1 MNSLI
6 KQKTIK
12 KEIVFSGIGLHSGL
26 KSKIKLVP
34 TSTNKGIKFVRK
46 DIKKNNI
53 IPALWSNVVNTKL
66 STTIS
71 NKHGITVSTI
81 EHLMSAIHALE
92 IDNLIIEVSSSE
104 VPILDGSAKT
114 FFEKISNIGVINQN
128 KNKKF
133 IKILKNLKVKNNT
146 STASISPS
154 NNNLDISYKLNYDHP
169 LIKKEV
175 FKINLN
181 SINYKDNICAAR
193 TFGFMNEY
201 EELKKLNLAKGASL
215 NNCIVLNG
223 KKILNKN
230 GLRFNNEFIRHKVL
244 DIIGDLYLS
253 GHSILG
259 KFKGEKSGHEINN
272 KLLKKLFNDK
282 TAYTYVNLSVAEKK
296 DTNIIAIQFPTQ
308 IAS

>member
-1 MNSLI
+1 MDSLI

-12 KEIVFSGIGLHSGL
+12 KEIVFQGIGLHSGL
-26 KSKIKLVP
+26 KSKIKLIP
-34 TSTNKGIKFVRK
+34 ATSNKGIVFIRK
-46 DIKKNNI
+46 DIKENNI
-53 IPALWSNVVNTKL
+53 ISALWSNVISTKL

-71 NKHGITVSTI
+71 NKFGVTVSTI

-104 VPILDGSAKT
+104 VPILDGSAKP
-114 FFEKISNIGVINQN
+114 FFEKISNTGVINQN

-133 IKILKNLKVKNNT
+133 IKILKNLEVKNN
-146 STASISPS
+146 SSKASISPS
-154 NNNLDISYKLNYDHP
+154 NNKLNISYKLNYNHP
-169 LIKKEV
+169 LIKKEQ

-181 SINYKDNICAAR
+181 QISYKNDISSAR
-193 TFGFMNEY
+193 TFGFMDQY
-201 EELKKLNLAKGASL
+201 KKLKKLNLAKGASL
-215 NNCIVLNG
+215 KNCIVLNG
-223 KKILNKN
+223 KKVLNKN
-230 GLRFNNEFIRHKVL
+230 GLRFKNEFIRHKVL

-272 KLLKKLFNDK
+272 KLLKKIFNDK
-282 TAYTYVNLSVAEKK
+282 TAYTYVNLSIAKK
-296 DTNIIAIQFPTQ
+296 KETNIIAIQFPTQ

>member
-12 KEIVFSGIGLHSGL
+12 KEILFQGIGLHSGL
-26 KSKIKLVP
+26 KSKIKLIP
-34 TSTNKGIKFVRK
+34 ASPNKGIIFVRK

-53 IPALWSNVVNTKL
+53 IPALWKNVINTKL
-66 STTIS
+66 STTIA
-71 NKHGITVSTI
+71 NKSGVSVSTI

-104 VPILDGSAKT
+104 IPILDGSAKT

-133 IKILKNLKVKNNT
+133 IKILKKLKIKNNT
-146 STASISPS
+146 SKATISPS
-154 NNNLDISYKLNYDHP
+154 NNNLDISYKLNYKHP
-169 LIKKEV
+169 LIRKEE

-181 SINYKDNICAAR
+181 KINYKNDISSAR
-193 TFGFMNEY
+193 TFGFIEQY

-230 GLRFNNEFIRHKVL
+230 GLRFKNEFVRHKVL

-259 KFKGEKSGHEINN
+259 KFKGEKSGHETNN
-272 KLLKKLFNDK
+272 ELLKKLFNDK
-282 TAYTYVNLSVAEKK
+282 TAYTYVNLSTAKK
-296 DTNIIAIQFPTQ
+296 KETNIIAIQFPTQ